1 MNEILA
7 AATIIV
13 SAVIAVSSLVK
24 TQITNTK
31 RLPIINV
38 LVGIF
43 IGGGYAICFEPSK
56 LAIYIWAGFFA
67 GLAAGGFYD
76 LGKGILHDP
85 DQKERMDPDDQENN
99 VRY

>member
-13 SAVIAVSSLVK
+13 TVVIAISSMVK
-24 TQITNTK
+24 TQITDAK

-38 LVGIF
+38 LIGLF
-43 IGGGYAICFEPSK
+43 IGGGYAICF
-56 LAIYIWAGFFA
+56 AHDQFAVFVWAGLIA

-76 LGKGILHDP
+76 LGKGILHNPSYKKDV
-85 DQKERMDPDDQENN
+85 DDQENN
-99 VRY
+99 VR

>member
-13 SAVIAVSSLVK
+13 SVVFAVSSLIK
-24 TQITNTK
+24 TQINDAR

-38 LVGIF
+38 IIGVF
-43 IGGGYAICFEPSK
+43 IGGSYAICFVPNQ
-56 LAIYIWAGFFA
+56 LAIFIWAGLIA

-76 LGKGILHDP
+76 LGKGIL
-85 DQKERMDPDDQENN
+85 QKLTEKEEVDKDDQENN
-99 VRY
+99 VR

>member
-13 SAVIAVSSLVK
+13 SVVLAISSLIK
-24 TQITNTK
+24 TQINDAR

-38 LVGIF
+38 IIGIF
-43 IGGGYAICFEPSK
+43 IGGGYAICF
-56 LAIYIWAGFFA
+56 AHDQFAVFVWAGLIA

-76 LGKGILHDP
+76 LGKGIL
-85 DQKERMDPDDQENN
+85 QKPAEKEEVDADDQENN
-99 VRY
+99 VR

>member
-13 SAVIAVSSLVK
+13 SVVIAISTMIKSQISSA
-24 TQITNTK
+24 K

-38 LVGIF
+38 VIGLF
-43 IGGGYAICFEPSK
+43 IGGGYAICF
-56 LAIYIWAGFFA
+56 AHDQFAVFVWAGLIA

-76 LGKGILHDP
+76 LGKGILNEPEH
-85 DQKERMDPDDQENN
+85 KERADPDDQENN
-99 VRY
+99 VR

>member
-13 SAVIAVSSLVK
+13 TVVIAVSSLIK
-24 TQITNTK
+24 TQISNAK
-31 RLPIINV
+31 RLPIINI

-43 IGGGYAICFEPSK
+43 VGGGYAISFEPSK
-56 LAIYIWAGFFA
+56 LAIYIWAGFLS

-76 LGKGILHDP
+76 LGKGILHDSNEQE
-85 DQKERMDPDDQENN
+85 DVDDHENN
-99 VRY
+99 VR

>member
-13 SAVIAVSSLVK
+13 TVVMALSTAIK

-38 LVGIF
+38 VIGLF
-43 IGGGYAICFEPSK
+43 IGGGWAICF
-56 LAIYIWAGFFA
+56 AHDQFAVFVWAGLIA

-85 DQKERMDPDDQENN
+85 TDQTNIDADDQENN
-99 VRY
+99 VR

>member
-13 SAVIAVSSLVK
+13 TVVMAVSSLVK
-24 TQITNTK
+24 TQITNAK

-38 LVGIF
+38 VIGIF
-43 IGGGYAICFEPSK
+43 IGGGYAICFDPPK
-56 LAIYIWAGFFA
+56 LAIFIWAGFLA

-76 LGKGILHDP
+76 LGKGILHDTT
-85 DQKERMDPDDQENN
+85 DQKNIDPDDQENN
-99 VRY
+99 VR

>member
-13 SAVIAVSSLVK
+13 TVVIAISSMIK
-24 TQITNTK
+24 SQITDAK

-38 LVGIF
+38 LIGLF
-43 IGGGYAICFEPSK
+43 IGGGYAICF
-56 LAIYIWAGFFA
+56 AHDQFAVFVWAGLIA

-76 LGKGILHDP
+76 LGKGILQNSTTDSKADP
-85 DQKERMDPDDQENN
+85 EDQENN
-99 VRY
+99 VR

>member
-13 SAVIAVSSLVK
+13 SAVMAISTMIKS
-24 TQITNTK
+24 QITDAK
-31 RLPIINV
+31 RLPVINV
-38 LVGIF
+38 IVGVF
-43 IGGGYAICFEPSK
+43 IGGGYAISF
-56 LAIYIWAGFFA
+56 AHDQFAVFVWAGLIA

-85 DQKERMDPDDQENN
+85 TAENKVDKDDQENN
-99 VRY
+99 IQ

>member
-13 SAVIAVSSLVK
+13 SVVVAISTMIKSQISSA
-24 TQITNTK
+24 K

-38 LVGIF
+38 VIGLF
-43 IGGGYAICFEPSK
+43 IGGGYAICF
-56 LAIYIWAGFFA
+56 AQDQFAVFIWAGLIA

-85 DQKERMDPDDQENN
+85 VRKELVDPDDQENN
-99 VRY
+99 VR

>member
-13 SAVIAVSSLVK
+13 SIVLAVSSLIK
-24 TQITNTK
+24 TQIPNAR

-38 LVGIF
+38 IIGIF
-43 IGGGYAICFEPSK
+43 IGGAYAISFDPNK
-56 LAIYIWAGFFA
+56 LSIFIWAGFLA

-76 LGKGILHDP
+76 LGKGILHDSSNNTI
-85 DQKERMDPDDQENN
+85 DKDDQENN
-99 VRY
+99 IQ

>member
-13 SAVIAVSSLVK
+13 TLVMAISSMIK
-24 TQITNTK
+24 TQITNVK

-38 LVGIF
+38 VIGIF
-43 IGGGYAICFEPSK
+43 IGGGYAICFAPDQ
-56 LAIYIWAGFFA
+56 LAVYIWGGFLA

-76 LGKGILHDP
+76 LGKGILHEPSEENKVD
-85 DQKERMDPDDQENN
+85 KDDQENN
-99 VRY
+99 VQ